1 MKSLSSQG
9 MELRPHEGKEQNMT
23 VFHSKDDNQGE
34 GACLL
39 TISIEYINV
48 VQKNWKQCVIS
59 KGLPPAF
66 ATRRLCS

>member
-34 GACLL
+34 WACLL

-48 VQKNWKQCVIS
+48 V
-59 KGLPPAF
+59 
-66 ATRRLCS
+66 